1 VAIDIKTLGNL
12 FSLVTGVETD
22 EKAMLTA
29 TARIYNVERAF
40 LVREGMTRKDDVL
53 GGKWGSEPIPDGPCK
68 GERIDPE
75 KFDKLLDE
83 YYQVRGW
90 DSMGIPTAA
99 TLSALGLE
107 DIAEE
112 IKKRDQ

>member
-1 VAIDIKTLGNL
+1 MAYFITQECTSCEMCEPKCPNQAI
-12 FSLVTGVETD
+12 
-22 EKAMLTA
+22 
-29 TARIYNVERAF
+29 
-40 LVREGMTRKDDVL
+40 REGDEIYV
-53 GGKWGSEPIPDGPCK
+53 
-68 GERIDPE
+68 IDPD

-90 DSMGIPTAA
+90 DSQGIPTAS

-112 IKKRDQ
+112 INNRRKRSGLTSNL